1 MFKKLERK
9 GINNDVT
16 KGFEKQETKVKSWE
30 WQECIKLRAE
40 MNGRDTKNVLRIKKS
55 MSWLL

>member
-9 GINNDVT
+9 RISNDVI
-16 KGFEKQETKVKSWE
+16 KGFEKQEETKVKSWE

-40 MNGRDTKNVLRIKKS
+40 MNGRDTENVLRINKS
-55 MSWLL
+55 RS